1 MTYWRRLAAS
11 DRPNRIFH
19 AVKAVVAR
27 TGALAGTMHRAL
39 DSTVLD
45 DAVATQAVVLCADEK
60 SRIQALDPDRPCAA
74 APSRARTN
82 T

>member
-1 MTYWRRLAAS
+1 MQSRRWWPGLGRWR
-11 DRPNRIFH
+11 
-19 AVKAVVAR
+19 AR
-27 TGALAGTMHRAL
+27 RTAL